1 MILQAQPKPAVA
13 TPEALLFTAGFL
25 NDSLEPQRPI
35 WIYRDHQGKLQGPF
49 SASSML
55 QWYSTGRLPQ
65 DLLVCRVAKATAQQT
80 ALELIPASCFRP
92 LNQLVAA
99 AAQGVQYQPVSIAAR
114 QQPAGMQ
121 VVQALPQA
129 AAMRPAVVGG
139 QQQISMLPAQPVQQG
154 AMALPAVRPAAPQ
167 LQQAFQPAGMG
178 MQQVVQLQSAA
189 GMVQQQPN
197 LVMMQQQ
204 QPQQVLITSQQQA
217 APAMQPVMLMPQQQQ
232 MQPRPIVL
240 QQPQALGPRP
250 QLQQPVMQQ
259 QQQQG
264 QPMVLQQVPAAARMA
279 APQQVAGGVTLQQV
293 PQQLGSMQMPL
304 QQQGMVR
311 PAGVVPAGVSMPA
324 PAMASVRPGQPML
337 LQQQQQQQAILQ
349 GAGAAAKPPG
359 VALTQQQQQSPQA
372 LLAGTAAAAAPA
384 SGDAATAH
392 VAQRLEHLAAQAH
405 QHVRPAGP
413 VPPISIDKLG
423 GPASSGPTSG
433 RLVLGPLSAR
443 SLGGG
448 SATSSFNNLDQ
459 LVRQAN
465 AAAAASGPASAGAPA
480 GLLPTIRTD
489 RRSSAGGAA
498 EPASAG
504 GLMGLHLTPRE
515 GSMLSA
521 GGCWAAGRVLR
532 VVCRTQQQQQ
542 QACCGVLS
550 AHTGHDLVWRKLCCA
565 GTGSTCAAD
574 LAVTAL
580 TPLPPAVPSLSVFCC
595 RLCCLA

>member
-1 MILQAQPKPAVA
+1 MILQPQSKPAVA

-65 DLLVCRVAKATAQQT
+65 DLLVCGVAKATAQQT

-92 LNQLVAA
+92 LNQLVAS
-99 AAQGVQYQPVSIAAR
+99 AAQGIQYQPVSVAAR

-121 VVQALPQA
+121 VVQGLPQA
-129 AAMRPAVVGG
+129 AAMRPTMVGG
-139 QQQISMLPAQPVQQG
+139 QQQISMLPAQPAQG
-154 AMALPAVRPAAPQ
+154 AMTLPAVRPAAPQ
-167 LQQAFQPAGMG
+167 LQQAFRPAGVG
-178 MQQVVQLQSAA
+178 LQQVVQLQNAA
-189 GMVQQQPN
+189 GVVQQQPN
-197 LVMMQQQ
+197 LVMMQQQQ

-232 MQPRPIVL
+232 QMQPRPIIL
-240 QQPQALGPRP
+240 QQPQPIGPRP

-264 QPMVLQQVPAAARMA
+264 QPIVLQQVPAAARMA
-279 APQQVAGGVTLQQV
+279 APQQVPGGVALQQ
-293 PQQLGSMQMPL
+293 PGSMQMPL
-304 QQQGMVR
+304 QQQGMLR
-311 PAGVVPAGVSMPA
+311 PTGVPGVSMPG
-324 PAMASVRPGQPML
+324 PAIQASTRPGQPIL
-337 LQQQQQQQAILQ
+337 LKQQQQQPILQ
-349 GAGAAAKPPG
+349 GAGAAAKLQQQQPPG
-359 VALTQQQQQSPQA
+359 VALMQQQQQPPQG
-372 LLAGTAAAAAPA
+372 LAGTAAAAAAPA

-413 VPPISIDKLG
+413 VPPPISVSTLG
-423 GPASSGPTSG
+423 GPTSTGPNSA
-433 RLVLGPLSAR
+433 RLAVGPLSAG

-448 SATSSFNNLDQ
+448 SATNSFNNLDQ

-465 AAAAASGPASAGAPA
+465 AAAAASGPSSAGAPA
-480 GLLPTIRTD
+480 GLLPHTRTD

-498 EPASAG
+498 EPAAAG

-521 GGCWAAGRVLR
+521 GGCCAAACHCLVAVQDRAAAVL
-532 VVCRTQQQQQ
+532 VVPSVC
-542 QACCGVLS
+542 
-550 AHTGHDLVWRKLCCA
+550 AHMMGHQLLWRFCFV
-565 GTGSTCAAD
+565 GTGGGCM
-574 LAVTAL
+574 
-580 TPLPPAVPSLSVFCC
+580 
-595 RLCCLA
+595 R